1 MAIVKS
7 HLCKSCGGLLN
18 IYLDRQLYVCPFCG
32 LTYDYEY
39 FREDNVLD
47 LADRAL
53 YRGEFGSAK
62 EAYEFVLQKDPHN
75 FPALRGIV
83 LCSGKWKSMSP
94 IVHKDEVNIE
104 GSDPALL
111 TALEKA
117 PSENREFFENIRDSV
132 SILSEYSRNETELNR
147 LKGERDTHTKHL
159 TELLTAKAENNEKIS
174 SVLYGFLMEIDEID
188 RLRLIPI
195 PFGILF
201 AIGYAVWKS
210 GWWLLA
216 VIAVI
221 AAVIAACYKIS
232 KVFTNRSLDAEIKP
246 VKENVDKLKNDCDKI
261 EDLNKKLMDQ
271 YKELTQKIVAAD
283 TEYIKTLS
291 ADDPDEDNAAEA

>member
-18 IYLDRQLYVCPFCG
+18 IDLDRQLYVCPFCG

-53 YRGEFGSAK
+53 YREEFGSAK

-94 IVHKDEVNIE
+94 IALKAEVNLD

-111 TALEKA
+111 TALENA
-117 PSENREFFENIRDSV
+117 PAENREFFENIRDSLN
-132 SILSEYSRNETELNR
+132 ILSEYRRNETDLNK
-147 LKGERDTHTKHL
+147 LKAERDTHSKQL
-159 TELLTAKAENNEKIS
+159 NQLLTAKAENNEKFS
-174 SVLYGFLMEIDEID
+174 SALYGLIMEIDELD
-188 RLRLIPI
+188 RFKLIPVAI
-195 PFGILF
+195 GIL
-201 AIGYAVWKS
+201 AGIVYATWKT

-216 VIAVI
+216 TIAVI
-221 AAVIAACYKIS
+221 AVNNGCYIYIQNITISQLALIIRNAVTNDLIDGNACGFRVTMIA
-232 KVFTNRSLDAEIKP
+232 
-246 VKENVDKLKNDCDKI
+246 
-261 EDLNKKLMDQ
+261 
-271 YKELTQKIVAAD
+271 
-283 TEYIKTLS
+283 
-291 ADDPDEDNAAEA
+291 